1 MATPFSTPRYP
12 GAPNPTPRST
22 GKPLRPPIHNPYDKF
37 TQPQFDAWINDI
49 TGALKRALGRDDGQ
63 PVPLHAADRT
73 AAEDDA
79 EGVDDSFAEVRA
91 RRLAKGKQRA
101 RDEDLVDNGA
111 PEEHYGDESGWG
123 ETYSGQDYSSED
135 EEGEEESE
143 EDEEEEAPDKP
154 DAEVIELLSDD
165 EDASGEER
173 DGEEEDGETVA
184 GPAPAYDEEED
195 EGGFDEGIVEDEVAA
210 DVDEIVEEEED
221 AAEEDLEDEEDAY
234 KAQCDEDEDDAHE
247 NIHSSPAHEV
257 TEVLDSDEEEAE
269 SEPFAQGPV
278 MPARF
283 LRKPDVLTGVHVE
296 LDEDQLGEA
305 AEEEQNEEE
314 AEPFPPR
321 TAEREEIDIQDP
333 WQGPS
338 IYAEDFYSNGD
349 MPSDAIEHGG
359 NPHLLP
365 TEEEP
370 NELVAD
376 IALTPEIRDPW
387 EGPRTYAED
396 LYAGGDVLP
405 NPADGV
411 TPSHLTPRDDG
422 EVYIPGI
429 SSVRPSAPRSPGQQQ
444 DVVDLDAEQCAPS
457 PQVALVTERVQDET
471 EPESTAQDAQE
482 PVDETPRS
490 PSPPSL
496 NKHVNWN
503 WPPAFPGRVASGA
516 GHLTEVDDGIVEIS
530 DDEDEDD
537 MAPPDASQA
546 EPNVREA
553 ISAEQIPFGSAS
565 DGPGSPSMPFSLGFE
580 ELYDMDAGAASYSAF
595 EPVASAA
602 DFGDLPPSRE
612 ERHEGDTLGE
622 EAPPGS
628 LNSTTGVTGTEEHV
642 LASEERPASAP
653 GQPFVEEVEDME
665 GSLPKRSATEELD
678 VVSLPGDDIDVSTR
692 DYLIEEV
699 STEGRRTEEPE
710 AAVDAADD
718 AAAAAPTLSLNT
730 EGATVGGEYPAPVSA
745 DPTVPDPTSVSHTP
759 ASPVDSIASSSYDK
773 ELVDSKPVYAAL
785 LPVIRKGTSAHSA
798 SGLFTPMTD
807 GPSGSV
813 TPEHLESGLPH
824 AEAQIAEEH
833 AEAPAEPDVVP
844 SVVEGPET
852 PADEEPSVPGLEG
865 SAAQESVSQGMCTD
879 EGDDSSA
886 LIFEPQEAVTAAP
899 AHEDRRT
906 SPAFDAGADA
916 DADAD
921 PEGELDLEYDPSEGA
936 EESSVAVA
944 EEIIPAAPKTEED
957 DPFVVKEDAE
967 VPLAEDAERDDKA
980 TSVYNENAVKEA
992 AVRQAAEK
1000 GAPDAS
1006 NTTEADQRDEG
1017 RPLKRKRKSPPAGPV
1032 RITRS
1037 KTSVS
1042 GLGRSQLVALEISP
1056 KSRKGKGKGKQR
1068 ASRETDD
1075 EEDAASVAQSL
1086 ISEEGS
1092 VASSIAAQN
1101 LLHEDGSRESSRASS
1116 VVSNGLSMYSE
1127 ASPTVGRTL
1136 PNNGNRLVSLPFIH
1150 DNGVLRHN
1158 HGGRAPVPVLPPPPP
1173 KRQLSLPPAPS
1184 SRDSVASS
1192 RNGVASSRDSV
1203 ASSREGS
1210 AKPSPPA
1217 TQPPISRPSFTPST
1231 STHSPATRSNCR
1243 YHTISLPREED
1254 DERHVFFAVPG
1265 CSLSNAELMEEENIR
1280 DHGLTRTDEL
1290 PSKITPIEDL
1300 KISPE
1305 LMATLRQLT
1314 GVDLFREQEVIYL
1327 PRPGDN
1333 IVPKKR
1339 RLRTKLIQRESI
1351 SARTLPSK
1359 ELYSAKQTTHKAPLS
1374 QMSASTSGGSASVAA
1389 KLSERGSAST
1399 SGGSFSG
1406 SDLSDLED
1414 EDERPTKRSKAS
1426 PPDPDPDAGEVAQP
1440 GVEEAELMANGESS
1454 KEPHENGK
1462 ADDSA
1467 SVTRRRRQSR
1477 RARKLKVDALA
1488 FKPEEGQ
1495 SDGSDEEE
1503 GADTLKKRRRVKKRG
1518 VKRTRT
1524 EENGET
1530 QVDGAVPERPKR
1542 RRRGEQAAMEAEA
1555 PQS

>member
-123 ETYSGQDYSSED
+123 ETYSGPDYSSED
-135 EEGEEESE
+135 EEGEEDSD
-143 EDEEEEAPDKP
+143 EDEEEEASEKP

-173 DGEEEDGETVA
+173 DGEEEDGEPVA
-184 GPAPAYDEEED
+184 GPAPADDEEEE
-195 EGGFDEGIVEDEVAA
+195 EGGFDEEIVEDEVVA
-210 DVDEIVEEEED
+210 DVDQIFEEEDD

-234 KAQCDEDEDDAHE
+234 KAQCDEDDVHE
-247 NIHSSPAHEV
+247 NNRSSPASGSTAHDV
-257 TEVLDSDEEEAE
+257 TEILDSDEGEAE
-269 SEPFAQGPV
+269 REPVTQRPAV
-278 MPARF
+278 PARF
-283 LRKPDVLTGVHVE
+283 LRRPDILTRVHAE
-296 LDEDQLGEA
+296 LDEA
-305 AEEEQNEEE
+305 AEEAEQNEEE

-321 TAEREEIDIQDP
+321 IAEGEEIDIQDP

-338 IYAEDFYSNGD
+338 TYAEDFYSGGD
-349 MPSDAIEHGG
+349 MPTDVLEHGG

-365 TEEEP
+365 TED
-370 NELVAD
+370 D
-376 IALTPEIRDPW
+376 IALTPEIHDPW

-396 LYAGGDVLP
+396 FYAGGDVLLTS
-405 NPADGV
+405 ADGV
-411 TPSHLTPRDDG
+411 TPSHLTPREDG

-429 SSVRPSAPRSPGQQQ
+429 SSVRHSAPRSPGQKQ
-444 DVVDLDAEQCAPS
+444 DVVNLDAEQCAPS
-457 PQVALVTERVQDET
+457 SQDAPVTERVQDET
-471 EPESTAQDAQE
+471 EPESTAQDAPE
-482 PVDETPRS
+482 PIDDTPRS

-516 GHLTEVDDGIVEIS
+516 GHLTSADDGIVEIS
-530 DDEDEDD
+530 EDEDEDD
-537 MAPPDASQA
+537 LAPPDASQP

-553 ISAEQIPFGSAS
+553 ISADQIPFGSAS
-565 DGPGSPSMPFSLGFE
+565 DGPGSPSVSFSLGFE

-612 ERHEGDTLGE
+612 ERHQGDAPAA

-628 LNSTTGVTGTEEHV
+628 LDSTAGVTGTEDHV
-642 LASEERPASAP
+642 LASEEPLASASDEP
-653 GQPFVEEVEDME
+653 VVEEVEDVE
-665 GSLPKRSATEELD
+665 GSFPKWSATEELD

-692 DYLIEEV
+692 DYLVEEAI
-699 STEGRRTEEPE
+699 TEGRRTEEPE
-710 AAVDAADD
+710 AAVDATDD

-730 EGATVGGEYPAPVSA
+730 EDATVGEYPAPVSA

-759 ASPVDSIASSSYDK
+759 ASPVDSIASSSGDK
-773 ELVDSKPVYAAL
+773 ELVDSMPVHAAL
-785 LPVIRKGTSAHSA
+785 LPVFRKAASAHSA

-813 TPEHLESGLPH
+813 TPEQLENRLAHEEEQS
-824 AEAQIAEEH
+824 AEEH
-833 AEAPAEPDVVP
+833 AEAPAEPNVVP
-844 SVVEGPET
+844 SVVEGTKT
-852 PADEEPSVPGLEG
+852 PVDEELSVPGLEG
-865 SAAQESVSQGMCTD
+865 SPVQDSMPPQEISTV

-886 LIFEPQEAVTAAP
+886 LMLEPQEAVTAAP

-906 SPAFDAGADA
+906 SLASDAGADA
-916 DADAD
+916 DADPDA
-921 PEGELDLEYDPSEGA
+921 EGELDLEYALSEGA
-936 EESSVAVA
+936 EESSVAIA
-944 EEIIPAAPKTEED
+944 EETIPAAPETEED
-957 DPFVVKEDAE
+957 DPFVVEEGAE
-967 VPLAEDAERDDKA
+967 VPLAEDAEKDDKA
-980 TSVYNENAVKEA
+980 SFPTSVDNENAVNEV
-992 AVRQAAEK
+992 AVRQAAAEE
-1000 GAPDAS
+1000 APDAS
-1006 NTTEADQRDEG
+1006 QTTEADQHDQG

-1037 KTSVS
+1037 KTSVP
-1042 GLGRSQLVALEISP
+1042 GLGRSELVALEISP

-1101 LLHEDGSRESSRASS
+1101 LLLEDGSRESSRASS

-1136 PNNGNRLVSLPFIH
+1136 RNNGNRLVSLPFIH

-1158 HGGRAPVPVLPPPPP
+1158 HGGRAPVPVPPPPPP
-1173 KRQLSLPPAPS
+1173 KRQLSLPPVPS

-1217 TQPPISRPSFTPST
+1217 TQPPISRPSFTTST

-1265 CSLSNAELMEEENIR
+1265 CSLSNVELMEQENIR

-1359 ELYSAKQTTHKAPLS
+1359 EVFSGKQTTYKAPLS
-1374 QMSASTSGGSASVAA
+1374 QVSASTSGGSASVAA

-1414 EDERPTKRSKAS
+1414 EEERPTKRFKAL
-1426 PPDPDPDAGEVAQP
+1426 PPEPDPDAGEVAQL
-1440 GVEEAELMANGESS
+1440 VVQEAERMANGESS

-1462 ADDSA
+1462 ADASA
-1467 SVTRRRRQSR
+1467 SATRRRRQSR

-1488 FKPEEGQ
+1488 FKPEEGH

-1503 GADTLKKRRRVKKRG
+1503 GADALKKRRRVKKRG
-1518 VKRTRT
+1518 MKRTRT

-1542 RRRGEQAAMEAEA
+1542 RRRGEMAAMEAEEA